1 MPDYDRYN
9 DAVIAVAR
17 RVNERFG
24 TDGWEPIHYDP
35 VDDYPRSMAALVR
48 ADVVV
53 VNAVRDGLNLVAKE
67 AALVNGRDAQLVL
80 SPEAGAW
87 PELGEVA
94 WRADPFDVG
103 QTAGALAAA
112 LDADPAERRRRAEG
126 LRGAAAARNPAA
138 WLADQLAAAPRLDA
152 GTGRA

>member
-1 MPDYDRYN
+1 
-9 DAVIAVAR
+9 
-17 RVNERFG
+17 
-24 TDGWEPIHYDP
+24 
-35 VDDYPRSMAALVR
+35 MAALAR

-67 AALVNGRDAQLVL
+67 AALVNRRDAQLVL

-87 PELGEVA
+87 PELGPVA

-112 LDADPAERRRRAEG
+112 LDADPAERRRRAQG
-126 LRGAAAARNPAA
+126 LRAAAAARTPAA
-138 WLADQLAAAPRLDA
+138 WLADQLAAAPRVDA
-152 GTGRA
+152 GPGRP